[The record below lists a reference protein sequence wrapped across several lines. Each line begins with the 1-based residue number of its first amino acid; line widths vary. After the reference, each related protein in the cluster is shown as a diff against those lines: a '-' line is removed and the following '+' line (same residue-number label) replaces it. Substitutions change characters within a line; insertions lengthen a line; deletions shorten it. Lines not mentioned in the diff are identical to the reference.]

1 MHTHA
6 GSENMVRIG
15 CLHKSEFPMV
25 VFLTVPT
32 RLASPML
39 EETSIYG
46 RIWLETS
53 RPPEEPRSSL
63 DSFTKSTGHIP
74 RGARRGRT
82 RSISTLREAPM
93 PALEIAAVSL
103 DLKSQFLDGLPPTSH
118 KTILAAATPRR
129 LLANSVITNQGHP
142 ADHLFLLANGLVR
155 FFLVTEDGR
164 KLLFQWLGPGDL
176 FGGRTILSNPSSY
189 LFSTETVTDS
199 SVFVWDRP
207 TIRGFVELYPRL
219 LENVLLIA
227 SDYLAWHVTSY
238 IGLACHTVQQRVAQ
252 VLVTLARTTGQETPG
267 GVELQITN
275 EELANAANITQFT
288 ASRLMSKWQR
298 DRALVKRR
306 GKVLLRSPERLF
318 LHTT

>member
-1 MHTHA
+1 
-6 GSENMVRIG
+6 
-15 CLHKSEFPMV
+15 
-25 VFLTVPT
+25 
-32 RLASPML
+32 
-39 EETSIYG
+39 
-46 RIWLETS
+46 
-53 RPPEEPRSSL
+53 
-63 DSFTKSTGHIP
+63 
-74 RGARRGRT
+74 
-82 RSISTLREAPM
+82 M

-199 SVFVWDRP
+199 SVLVWDRP